1 MAFDINVY
9 AEKTTDSEKIEYLY
23 DNKDQGGI
31 ALLTSTVANKQKN
44 YANPAIIALT
54 NSYNSEGQLGRKSKE
69 LIDEFIEAQP
79 KAIKTLKDELAKV
92 AGATNASEA
101 FAANIGAALQTGDWE
116 NPDFVNFKIAA
127 VKAISAARKAGVDTG
142 SVGEYS
148 GTRLYKNDW
157 DALIEAANKL
167 AKVYDNNSETNDD
180 LIEMAAATAD
190 ENATVAVGDNSSDD
204 SSGPQAT
211 QCALMLDFLQRARS
225 FVYNK
230 DNPATIM
237 SDVFNDTDKYTIDT
251 YKGRIYGLWTDRP
264 DLFLNNCYFNPNF
277 KRYFSRDST
286 STPEKEVYDVSLFYV
301 GMMDKKNDSGDL
313 IARENY
319 ELKLK
324 KEEEDC
330 YLTQLSVEYNGTN
343 PATARKDVVVKMT
356 WSLSSF
362 NILNKDISFS
372 KTNSFKFYELITVP
386 SGVAKGS
393 TITGGSI
400 RSQYSPDYNRIR
412 VKFKVRSDLKQY
424 DLDNSGYLQFEDR
437 PFTTANGETQYVSK
451 PKYKSNS
458 GEIVDDYFLDLTLTS
473 HDISRSDDKGNV
485 KVTIEYRAYFESLL
499 SMPFM
504 DALATEQTMTERL
517 ARDAN
522 LIQLSK
528 DCQPK
533 TFKEILRLNRIADMK
548 EARDSYNNKL
558 FLKGNFRNATIK
570 QSVFTN
576 IRNGSWQDSDLL
588 TWGELTSSPSTE
600 GATTTETEDPD
611 LTTKAAAAATGV
623 ETPQNTI
630 EKKKSQIEQGAIR
643 LGDILDAAISQL
655 YDENGSLRPEFS
667 HLNLKFLVAPVVMND
682 PFDSIGTIIFNPLE
696 IPVSY
701 SFFLEW
707 YNANVS
713 QKKIAYYPVLNFIRD
728 LMERLINGILFE
740 DCVNNALPDEKP
752 PILRTGFFH
761 DNRPTAKA
769 LHNQSRENFY
779 IDVDYFLKNKSDAR
793 EYEKIFKYTQTDPL
807 EAIINDTPE
816 TEPNNYCVIYMQNR
830 NFFDLQR
837 GTLLKQNPW
846 VPTMRSGIHFNDG
859 YIKDLKFT
867 KKSEST
873 GLREARYFNSN
884 NGLNIMSNVYDFN
897 FKLDNRK
904 PNNMIFP
911 GQLLW
916 FELWDFVQSDRNP
929 NAFGS
934 LSNVLS
940 MGGYYMVKKVSQ
952 TFDFDKEGNTFNIIY
967 DTLWSGN
974 DANAKLRRTTEEGK
988 TIEDNR
994 ECLNLYT
1001 DTFERAYGENAA
1013 EVRQIVERRNI
1024 ELPTYDASAGNEALR
1039 GAFFAGGARTI
1050 TRSTRQNQ
1058 LEAYL
1063 KQFIR
1068 DSKSWAAEEDFSF
1081 SSGDDRISFQTTKA
1095 SVVGT
1100 NEFTNAEITVT
1111 ANFSDTDE
1119 TTTFKL
1125 TYNPNQDIFVTSR

>member
-1 MAFDINVY
+1 MAFDIEEY
-9 AEKTTDSEKIEYLY
+9 AEKETDSEKIDYLY

-31 ALLTSTVANKQKN
+31 SLLTSTVANKQKN

-54 NSYNSEGQLGRKSKE
+54 NNYNSEDELGRKSKE
-69 LIDEFIEAQP
+69 LIDKFIEAQP
-79 KAIKTLKDELAKV
+79 KAIQALKDELARV
-92 AGATNASEA
+92 AGATSASEA
-101 FAANIGAALQTGDWE
+101 FAASFGAALQTNEWG
-116 NPDFVNFKIAA
+116 NTDFVNFKIAA
-127 VKAISAARKAGVDTG
+127 VKAISAARREGVSKGSVYEDTG
-142 SVGEYS
+142 K
-148 GTRLYKNDW
+148 RLYKNEW
-157 DALIEAANKL
+157 NALIEAANKL
-167 AKVYDNNSETNDD
+167 ANVYDSDSNPNNN
-180 LIEMAAATAD
+180 LQEMATALVP
-190 ENATVAVGDNSSDD
+190 EGATVAFRDDSSDD
-204 SSGPQAT
+204 SSGPKVT

-225 FVYNK
+225 FVYDK

-237 SDVFNDTDKYTIDT
+237 SDVFNGADKYTKDT

-301 GMMDKKNDSGDL
+301 GMMDKKNDRGNL

-451 PKYKSNS
+451 PKYKSNP

-504 DALATEQTMTERL
+504 DALATTDTMTQRL
-517 ARDAN
+517 ERDAN
-522 LIQLSK
+522 LAKLSK

-548 EARDSYNNKL
+548 EARDSYNDKL
-558 FLKGNFRNATIK
+558 FFQGNFRNATIE
-570 QSVFTN
+570 QQVFTN
-576 IRNGSWQDSDLL
+576 IRNGSWQNSDLL
-588 TWGELTSSPSTE
+588 AWGDLTSSPSTE
-600 GATTTETEDPD
+600 GATTTETEDQD
-611 LTTKAAAAATGV
+611 ILTQATATVTGV
-623 ETPQNTI
+623 ETPQNTT
-630 EKKKSQIEQGAIR
+630 EKKKLQIEQGAIR

-655 YDENGSLRPEFS
+655 YDDNGSLRPEFS

-779 IDVDYFLKNKSDAR
+779 IDVDYFLKNKSNEG

-807 EAIINDTPE
+807 EAIINGTPE

-837 GTLLKQNPW
+837 GALLKQNPW

-929 NAFGS
+929 NAYGS

-952 TFDFDKEGNTFNIIY
+952 TFDFDKEGNTFNIVY

-994 ECLNLYT
+994 DCLSLYT
-1001 DTFERAYGENAA
+1001 ETFKRAYGQNAA
-1013 EVRQIVERRNI
+1013 EVRQIVERRDI
-1024 ELPTYDASAGNEALR
+1024 ELPTYDRTAGNEALR
-1039 GAFFAGGARTI
+1039 GAFFVGDTGILTAANR
-1050 TRSTRQNQ
+1050 RNQ
-1058 LEAYL
+1058 LEASL
-1063 KQFIR
+1063 KEFIKE
-1068 DSKSWAAEEDFSF
+1068 SKLWAEAGEKSF
-1081 SSGDDRISFQTTKA
+1081 TQRGNRIAFNTTTA
-1095 SVVGT
+1095 SEVGT
-1100 NEFTNAEITVT
+1100 NEFTNAQITVISEFDGT
-1111 ANFSDTDE
+1111 GE
-1119 TTTFKL
+1119 TTTFNF